1 MRLFLPKYLSH
12 DLPSAGA
19 FTFRSPPD
27 ALEAD
32 VAPDTAVL
40 FRAPDGEPRVLPAG
54 IHNFAAASMLIFDG
68 DGRLYEAGGELLAQ
82 HRRAERQ
89 SADLGHDPVGR
100 LPRCVRPAGR
110 RAAARL
116 QGARVRGRRALQRH
130 DVRRLRHHRQLR
142 RAGQPAHRLLS
153 PRRRR
158 RRRPR
163 SAFCSSATARPTSTA
178 RR

>member
-19 FTFRSPPD
+19 FTFSLTPD

-68 DGRLYEAGGELLAQ
+68 DGRLYEAGGELLANTDGRNGSPQ
-82 HRRAERQ
+82 LSVTIPSGGFLVAFGPQ
-89 SADLGHDPVGR
+89 AD
-100 LPRCVRPAGR
+100 
-110 RAAARL
+110 ARL
-116 QGARVRGRRALQRH
+116 HACKAR
-130 DVRRLRHHRQLR
+130 
-142 RAGQPAHRLLS
+142 
-153 PRRRR
+153 
-158 RRRPR
+158 
-163 SAFCSSATARPTSTA
+163 AFEGGVPLK
-178 RR
+178 